1 MRYWSDEG
9 IAAARAKSAEL
20 TVKLGSLKPNRDLDR
35 DDIRALM
42 FILRQYDI
50 ELKTIQYERRA
61 NARMEK

>member
-9 IAAARAKSAEL
+9 IAAARAKSEEL
-20 TVKLGSLKPNRDLDR
+20 TVKLGSLKPNGDLDR
-35 DDIRALM
+35 DDIRSLM

-50 ELKTIQYERRA
+50 ELKTIQHERRA